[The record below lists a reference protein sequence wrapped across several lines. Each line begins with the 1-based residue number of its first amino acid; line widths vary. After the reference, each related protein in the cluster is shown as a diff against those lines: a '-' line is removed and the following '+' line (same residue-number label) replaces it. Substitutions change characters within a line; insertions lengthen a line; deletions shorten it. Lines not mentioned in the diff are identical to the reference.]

1 MPVWFPSLDKLVTF
15 IPEPPLGAGG
25 FDDGSLGTPEGSLD
39 GLDDDDFFDS
49 AERTQD
55 FGNASVSFND
65 DDMLYDGNDSMN
77 YFDAMYDMDDLDGMR
92 CVSTRL
98 VPLDL
103 CSEPTHKGCVFML
116 RVRDSPLTFSL

>member
-25 FDDGSLGTPEGSLD
+25 FDDGSLGTPEGSLV
-39 GLDDDDFFDS
+39 DDDDFFDS

-77 YFDAMYDMDDLDGMR
+77 YFDAMYDMDDLDDFR
-92 CVSTRL
+92 CVSFCLPKDGSCADGT
-98 VPLDL
+98 
-103 CSEPTHKGCVFML
+103 
-116 RVRDSPLTFSL
+116 

>member
-25 FDDGSLGTPEGSLD
+25 FDDGSLGTPEASLD
-39 GLDDDDFFDS
+39 GDLDDDDADFFDS

-77 YFDAMYDMDDLDGMR
+77 YFDAMYDMDELDGMR
-92 CVSTRL
+92 CVTADVRL
-98 VPLDL
+98 DKAPQ
-103 CSEPTHKGCVFML
+103 CSAAEPSASHA
-116 RVRDSPLTFSL
+116 